1 MKNRQLNIYKELFRN
16 TGFLAIGNFSS
27 KILVFLLLPLY
38 TNILTTS
45 EYGLYDIFITTIQL
59 MIPFFTLNVAD
70 GTLRFVI
77 ENRSRVNQVFKIA
90 LKFSMIGILP
100 VIIILLL
107 NRLGNFSADLNT
119 YGIYMLA
126 YYVSYM
132 FNQLFIQFAKGIDKV
147 SRMTLS
153 GVIGTV
159 VTIVGCIVGLLIMNL
174 GLKGFFYANIFGQL
188 IPAIYLF
195 FSLKLWN
202 YTQKPKQSD
211 IDNTL
216 QKRLLTYSIPLIMTT
231 IGWWLNNT
239 SDKYIITAIKGIE
252 INGLLSI
259 AYKIPS
265 ILTIIYGIFIQA
277 WQISAMKEYGKDD
290 SNEFYNKVFITLNL
304 FVYGVASLL
313 IIGTRVLSYVVF
325 AKEFYNAWIF
335 VPYLIL
341 SAVFTAS
348 AGYIAPIL
356 TSGYKTWAVAK
367 STLIGGLINI
377 ILNVLLLYGIGN
389 IGVAIATMMSSFI
402 ILYLRYR
409 STEEIITRKSFNRG
423 CILWFLLCCQ
433 ATLEVFKLEFF
444 QLPIILVA
452 LIINRKEIGIIIRV
466 LTNLIRRK
474 L

>member
-1 MKNRQLNIYKELFRN
+1 
-16 TGFLAIGNFSS
+16 
-27 KILVFLLLPLY
+27 
-38 TNILTTS
+38 
-45 EYGLYDIFITTIQL
+45 
-59 MIPFFTLNVAD
+59 
-70 GTLRFVI
+70 
-77 ENRSRVNQVFKIA
+77 
-90 LKFSMIGILP
+90 
-100 VIIILLL
+100 
-107 NRLGNFSADLNT
+107 
-119 YGIYMLA
+119 MLA

-377 ILNVLLLYGIGN
+377 ILNVLLL
-389 IGVAIATMMSSFI
+389 
-402 ILYLRYR
+402 
-409 STEEIITRKSFNRG
+409 
-423 CILWFLLCCQ
+423 
-433 ATLEVFKLEFF
+433 
-444 QLPIILVA
+444 
-452 LIINRKEIGIIIRV
+452 
-466 LTNLIRRK
+466 
-474 L
+474 

>member
-1 MKNRQLNIYKELFRN
+1 M
-16 TGFLAIGNFSS
+16 
-27 KILVFLLLPLY
+27 
-38 TNILTTS
+38 
-45 EYGLYDIFITTIQL
+45 
-59 MIPFFTLNVAD
+59 NVAD

-377 ILNVLLLYGIGN
+377 ILNVLLLYGI
-389 IGVAIATMMSSFI
+389 
-402 ILYLRYR
+402 
-409 STEEIITRKSFNRG
+409 E
-423 CILWFLLCCQ
+423 
-433 ATLEVFKLEFF
+433 
-444 QLPIILVA
+444 ILV
-452 LIINRKEIGIIIRV
+452 L
-466 LTNLIRRK
+466 LLQQ
-474 L
+474 